1 MRTLFLECNAGISG
15 DMLVAAMLDMG
26 ADREALDKALT
37 SIPLQGFTYKIS
49 RVKKVGLDCCDFAVI
64 LDAEHANH
72 DHDMDYLH
80 GHSNAFA
87 FKMADHAHCHEHHHH
102 GHGEHH
108 HAHGSKGKEEVEHQL
123 PSHMPEN
130 EHLLDHGN
138 ERAYH
143 DGFYSEHD
151 YMHEHEMQL
160 GHEFL
165 QAHKP
170 HILANHVDEQHDHHE
185 HHHDHHHEHRGLPEI
200 QEIIAQTD
208 MTEAARAIALKIFD
222 ILADAEAKA
231 HGVDKNEVHF
241 HEVGAVDSIVD
252 IIAIAV
258 CYDSLNVDALFT
270 FELCEGRGTIRCQH
284 GILPIPVPATA
295 NILCKYQIPVK
306 YLPVEGEFVTP
317 TGAAAVAALLVD
329 RVPQDFHIVALG
341 MGAGKRNYELPSVLR
356 ATILVEEKEED
367 LPDLAKMYGDGETDH
382 EENMEDEKHTELEQ
396 CLEGIAD
403 MDDMTFLMG
412 QMGQVISQKF
422 GYTDDA
428 PPSEIIFKLE
438 TNLDDISGETLGY
451 VMEKLLEVGALDVC
465 YVPIYMKKNRPACQ
479 LQVLCRIK
487 DVAAMEKIIYAETS
501 TLGIRRQMLERSYL
515 ERHEEEVNTM
525 YGPIKV
531 KVCET
536 PAGERYAVEYESA
549 AAAAKAN
556 NVPLQE
562 VYREVDANFT

>member
-26 ADREALDKALT
+26 ADKQALDKALH
-37 SIPLQGFTYKIS
+37 SVPLQGFSYKIS

-64 LDAEHANH
+64 LDAEHENH

-80 GHSNAFA
+80 GHSNASA

-108 HAHGSKGKEEVEHQL
+108 HAHGSKGKEEVERQL

-165 QAHKP
+165 QAHQP
-170 HILANHVDEQHDHHE
+170 HILANHVDAPVAAKHE
-185 HHHDHHHEHRGLPEI
+185 HHHHEHHHEHRGLKEI
-200 QEIIAQTD
+200 QAIIAQTD
-208 MTEAARAIALKIFD
+208 MSEAAREIALRIFD
-222 ILADAEAKA
+222 ILAEAEAKA
-231 HGVDKNEVHF
+231 HGMSKDEVHF
-241 HEVGAVDSIVD
+241 HEVGAIDSIVD

-258 CYDSLNVDALFT
+258 CYDSLKVDGLFT

-317 TGAAAVAALLVD
+317 TGAAAVAALFVD
-329 RVPQDFHIVALG
+329 RVLQDFHIVALG
-341 MGAGKRNYELPSVLR
+341 MGAGKRNYALPSVLR
-356 ATILVEEKEED
+356 ATILVEENEESV
-367 LPDLAKMYGDGETDH
+367 PAS
-382 EENMEDEKHTELEQ
+382 EK
-396 CLEGIAD
+396 
-403 MDDMTFLMG
+403 
-412 QMGQVISQKF
+412 
-422 GYTDDA
+422 
-428 PPSEIIFKLE
+428 IFKLE
-438 TNLDDISGETLGY
+438 TNLDDISGEMLGY
-451 VMEKLLEVGALDVC
+451 VMEKLLEAGALDVC
-465 YVPIYMKKNRPACQ
+465 YVPIYMKKNRPAYQ
-479 LQVLCRIK
+479 LQVLSRIK
-487 DVAAMEKIIYAETS
+487 DVAAMENIIYAETS

-515 ERHEEEVNTM
+515 ERHVEEVNTM

-549 AAAAKAN
+549 VAAAKAN
-556 NVPLQE
+556 DVPLQE